1 MATCFSNLAWRIPWT
16 EEPGRLQTMG
26 FTRVRHDSATKP
38 TNQKTNKGLISKIY
52 KQLTNITQHQKINS
66 AFKIIGIRA
75 KEILLQRR
83 QTDGQQASCS
93 IHITNYLVPFSHSVV
108 SDSLWPYE
116 PQHTRPP
123 CPSPTPGVCPNSC
136 PLSRWCHPT
145 ISSSAV
151 PFSSRPQSFPA

>member
-1 MATCFSNLAWRIPWT
+1 MECIQGLPLLVKNLPAMQETRVQFLGQEDPLEEEMATCFSNLAWRIPWT

-108 SDSLWPYE
+108 SDSL
-116 PQHTRPP
+116 
-123 CPSPTPGVCPNSC
+123 
-136 PLSRWCHPT
+136 
-145 ISSSAV
+145 
-151 PFSSRPQSFPA
+151 